1 MSAYDLLQALSEAL
15 YVLIFI
21 VVAYQAARQR
31 RRALIDMALFFGV
44 SAIIVIE
51 GRLVQLLG
59 LGPDPLRNAVSGSL
73 LMALPYLLLRL
84 VDDFFDVPGPLLR
97 LAEVGLALS
106 VAALFFLQPFPPV
119 VTLVLVLYFVGL
131 QLYAAWAFIRGAAQS
146 RGVTQRRMQAVA
158 AGSLF
163 LGLNIMMAGFQAGL
177 PAQAAQWRLLGS
189 LFGLLSGLAYYIGFA
204 PPRWLRRAWQE
215 PELRSFLSRAA
226 QLPRLPDTPSILH
239 ELERGAATSVGA
251 PNAAVGLWNDE
262 SAVLEFTYDG
272 ETRPLP
278 PGEWVVQRAFDS
290 QQPIFSE
297 NARQENP
304 QHAAAYDQYAA
315 QAILTAPITAGER
328 RLGVLSVYA
337 PHAPIFADS
346 DLELVQ
352 LLADQAAVILE
363 SRALID
369 EAARVRA
376 REEVTRIK
384 DDFLSAAAHDL
395 KTPLTTILAQAQLLE
410 RQARRRPDGPMDTQG
425 LERIV
430 REAKRL
436 ARLVRE
442 LLDASR
448 VEQGRLLG
456 VREPLD
462 LVEVAREVCEGW
474 TFERHRCRIEANEP
488 VEGEFDRARMMQLLE
503 NLIENAVKYSPEGGE
518 VRIHIWRE
526 NGQANMT
533 VMDQGIG
540 IAPSDLPTLFE
551 RFQRGSNVD
560 DRRFAGMGLG
570 LFICRGI
577 VEQHGGR
584 IWASSAGVG
593 HGSTFH
599 VALPLLA
606 GDLQHA

>member
-1 MSAYDLLQALSEAL
+1 MSANDLLQGLSEAL
-15 YVLIFI
+15 YVLIFL
-21 VVAYQAARQR
+21 VVGYQAVRQR
-31 RRALIDMALFFGV
+31 RRAVIDMALFFGA
-44 SAIIVIE
+44 SAIIVVE

-59 LGPDPLRNAVSGSL
+59 LGADPLRNAINSSL
-73 LMALPYLLLRL
+73 LMALPYLLMRL
-84 VDDFFDVPGPLLR
+84 VDDFFDVPRPLMR
-97 LAEVGLALS
+97 LAEAGLILS
-106 VAALFFLQPFPPV
+106 VLAIFLLQPLPLLATLLM
-119 VTLVLVLYFVGL
+119 VTYFVGL

-146 RGVTQRRMQAVA
+146 RGVTHRRMQAVA
-158 AGSLF
+158 VGSLF
-163 LGLNIMMAGFQAGL
+163 LGLNILTAGLQAGL
-177 PAQAAQWRLLGS
+177 PALAPQLRGLGILL
-189 LFGLLSGLAYYIGFA
+189 GLLSGLAYYVGFA

-215 PELRSFLSRAA
+215 PELRGFLGRAA
-226 QLPRLPDTPSILH
+226 QLPRLPDTPSILQ

-251 PNAAVGLWNDE
+251 PNAAIGLWNEEGD
-262 SAVLEFTYDG
+262 VLEFTYDG
-272 ETRPLP
+272 ETQPLP
-278 PGEWVVQRAFDS
+278 PGQWIVQRAFDT
-290 QQPIFSE
+290 QRPIFSE
-297 NARQENP
+297 DAQEENP
-304 QHAAAYDQYAA
+304 QHAPAYDRYAA
-315 QAILTAPITAGER
+315 HAVLTAPITAGER
-328 RLGVLSVYA
+328 RLGVLCVYA

-352 LLADQAAVILE
+352 LLADQAAVVLE

-410 RQARRRPDGPMDTQG
+410 RQTRRNPSAPIDRQG
-425 LERIV
+425 LERII

-456 VREPLD
+456 AREPMD

-474 TFERHRCRIEANEP
+474 TFEHHHCAIQADGP

-503 NLIENAVKYSPEGGE
+503 NLIENAVKYSPDGGD
-518 VRIHIWRE
+518 VRIHVWRE
-526 NGQANMT
+526 DGQAHLT
-533 VMDQGIG
+533 VSDQGIG
-540 IAPSDLPTLFE
+540 IASGDLPTLFE

-577 VEQHGGR
+577 VEQHGGH
-584 IWASSAGVG
+584 IWATSQGVG

-599 VALPLLA
+599 VALPLLT

>member
-1 MSAYDLLQALSEAL
+1 M
-15 YVLIFI
+15 
-21 VVAYQAARQR
+21 
-31 RRALIDMALFFGV
+31 
-44 SAIIVIE
+44 
-51 GRLVQLLG
+51 
-59 LGPDPLRNAVSGSL
+59 
-73 LMALPYLLLRL
+73 
-84 VDDFFDVPGPLLR
+84 
-97 LAEVGLALS
+97 
-106 VAALFFLQPFPPV
+106 
-119 VTLVLVLYFVGL
+119 
-131 QLYAAWAFIRGAAQS
+131 
-146 RGVTQRRMQAVA
+146 
-158 AGSLF
+158 
-163 LGLNIMMAGFQAGL
+163 
-177 PAQAAQWRLLGS
+177 
-189 LFGLLSGLAYYIGFA
+189 
-204 PPRWLRRAWQE
+204 
-215 PELRSFLSRAA
+215 
-226 QLPRLPDTPSILH
+226 
-239 ELERGAATSVGA
+239 
-251 PNAAVGLWNDE
+251 
-262 SAVLEFTYDG
+262 LEFTYQG
-272 ETRPLP
+272 ESQPLP
-278 PGEWVVQRAFDS
+278 PGQWVVQRAFDT

-297 NARQENP
+297 NAQAENP
-304 QHAAAYDQYAA
+304 AHAPAYDQYAA
-315 QAILTAPITAGER
+315 HAVLTAPITAGER

-410 RQARRRPDGPMDTQG
+410 RQARRRPDAPIDRQG
-425 LERIV
+425 LERII

-462 LVEVAREVCEGW
+462 LVEVVREVCAGW
-474 TFERHRCRIEANEP
+474 TFERHHCSIEANGP

-503 NLIENAVKYSPEGGE
+503 NLIENAVKYSPEGGT
-518 VRIHIWRE
+518 VRLHIWRE
-526 NGQANMT
+526 NGQANLT
-533 VMDQGIG
+533 VTDQGIG
-540 IAPSDLPTLFE
+540 IASGDLPTLFE

-584 IWASSAGVG
+584 IWASSPGVG